1 MSVLNQP
8 TQKEEGISVN
18 YSLTFSIIAPS
29 VMETL
34 HIRNTK
40 TNYTQTILFLPQVFY
55 YLKAFPINEIFIYK
69 LLR

>member
-8 TQKEEGISVN
+8 TKKEEGISVN

-40 TNYTQTILFLPQVFY
+40 TNYTQTILFFS
-55 YLKAFPINEIFIYK
+55 FPKFFTI
-69 LLR
+69 